1 MSLIAR
7 IRADLNAARKE
18 RKDPDK
24 VKLLST
30 LAGEAERV
38 GKDSGNR
45 ETTDPEAVGVV
56 RKFIKNAEMTA
67 AELTK
72 AGRDDSAV
80 RREIEILEAYL
91 PAGVPESEVEAAARE
106 IAAGLPDPKAKS
118 AFGMVV
124 KGLKERFGESFDGG
138 AMAPVV
144 KRVMEEG

>member
-18 RKDPDK
+18 RNDPDK

-45 ETTDPEAVGVV
+45 ETTDAEALAVV
-56 RKFIKNAEMTA
+56 RKFVKNAEMTA
-67 AELTK
+67 GELAK
-72 AGRDDSAV
+72 AGRDAAAV
-80 RREIEILEAYL
+80 RREIGILEGYL
-91 PAGVPESEVEAAARE
+91 PAGVPEADVEAAVRE

-124 KGLKERFGESFDGG
+124 KGLKDRFGESFDGN
-138 AMAPVV
+138 AMTPVV
-144 KRVMEEG
+144 RRVLEA